1 MDLPSCSKTRN
12 PFTGA
17 EANAVGVKVDK
28 VSKSY
33 AGMEVLKNVSFDVQP
48 GEIFVIMG
56 PSGSG
61 KSVLL
66 RHIAGLE
73 VPSTGTIT
81 IDGKDPTLEATR
93 EAVRV
98 ALVFQAGAL
107 FNSLSVYDNLAL
119 YPREHRAGDA
129 KAIDKRV
136 MHALKILSVED
147 AARKFP
153 SELSGGMK
161 KRVSIA
167 RALVM
172 EPQLLLYDEPT
183 SELDPVMSAT
193 ISEIIA
199 TLKNEYS
206 VTSIVVTHDRALALN
221 PDLAEAWSDRGVI
234 LARLNRAED
243 ALASYDRALALRPDY
258 ARALSNRGAAL
269 ADLGRLQAAL
279 DSHDRAGALG
289 IFAHVLGNFHR
300 AEMRSAHRAEV
311 RDLRALRGQGLVVE
325 VARGHRIEGKRPSFF
340 QDLQFLLIGPL
351 WLLAD
356 LYRRLGIRY

>member
-1 MDLPSCSKTRN
+1 MIPSCSKTRN
-12 PFTGA
+12 PFTGE
-17 EANAVGVKVDK
+17 EANAVGVKVEGL
-28 VSKSY
+28 SKKY
-33 AGMEVLKNVSFDVQP
+33 DNATVLKNVSFEVQP

-66 RHIAGLE
+66 RQIAGLDSPTSGT
-73 VPSTGTIT
+73 VTVDGGDPS
-81 IDGKDPTLEATR
+81 LEATR
-93 EAVRV
+93 ERVRL

-119 YPREHRAGDA
+119 YPREHRSGDEN
-129 KAIDKRV
+129 AIKTKV

-147 AARKFP
+147 AANKFP

-199 TLKNEYS
+199 TLKQEYS
-206 VTSIVVTHDRALALN
+206 VTSVVVTHDRALALT
-221 PDLAEAWSDRGVI
+221 I
-234 LARLNRAED
+234 
-243 ALASYDRALALRPDY
+243 
-258 ARALSNRGAAL
+258 SNRVGILMAGKL
-269 ADLGRLQAAL
+269 VTLGTPDDLNKSK
-279 DSHDRAGALG
+279 DP
-289 IFAHVLGNFHR
+289 
-300 AEMRSAHRAEV
+300 
-311 RDLRALRGQGLVVE
+311 
-325 VARGHRIEGKRPSFF
+325 RIV
-340 QDLQFLLIGPL
+340 DFLN
-351 WLLAD
+351 
-356 LYRRLGIRY
+356 